1 MVLNM
6 VLNEVNILQ
15 SVSHPYLIN
24 LEGIINTTNFLYMV
38 LGFAEDIELFD
49 KIIDKT
55 KLNKDKSRLHFYQMV
70 SAIQYLCSKNICHRD
85 LKPENILLCSADN
98 CKLIVKITDMGLSK
112 LVNWEIVLKILCGTS
127 QYMALEVVSGA
138 GIPYI

>member
-24 LEGIINTTNFLYMV
+24 LEGVINTTNFLYIV
-38 LGFAEDIELFD
+38 LEFAEGIELFD

-55 KLNKDKSRLHFYQMV
+55 KLKKDKTKLHFY
-70 SAIQYLCSKNICHRD
+70 
-85 LKPENILLCSADN
+85 
-98 CKLIVKITDMGLSK
+98 
-112 LVNWEIVLKILCGTS
+112 
-127 QYMALEVVSGA
+127 
-138 GIPYI
+138 

>member
-24 LEGIINTTNFLYMV
+24 LEGVINTTNFLYIV
-38 LGFAEDIELFD
+38 LEFAEDIELFD

-55 KLNKDKSRLHFYQMV
+55 KLNKDKTKLHFY
-70 SAIQYLCSKNICHRD
+70 
-85 LKPENILLCSADN
+85 
-98 CKLIVKITDMGLSK
+98 
-112 LVNWEIVLKILCGTS
+112 
-127 QYMALEVVSGA
+127 
-138 GIPYI
+138 